1 MHSYTDPQYASRP
14 TILLDLLQIIIF
26 CTPAVV
32 KGIVYNQFKET
43 SIYYQRAYIYQR
55 TDEMVQNCYFST
67 IRHQS
72 SSLIPGIPDLAVH
85 CGSDCGGRSWIWL
98 VLLVNDS

>member
-32 KGIVYNQFKET
+32 KGIVYDQFKET
-43 SIYYQRAYIYQR
+43 SIYYQQAYQR
-55 TDEMVQNCYFST
+55 TVMKWYKTVISQ
-67 IRHQS
+67 
-72 SSLIPGIPDLAVH
+72 L
-85 CGSDCGGRSWIWL
+85 
-98 VLLVNDS
+98 

>member
-32 KGIVYNQFKET
+32 KELYKISLKKHRY
-43 SIYYQRAYIYQR
+43 
-55 TDEMVQNCYFST
+55 T
-67 IRHQS
+67 ISKAISEQ
-72 SSLIPGIPDLAVH
+72 
-85 CGSDCGGRSWIWL
+85 
-98 VLLVNDS
+98 